1 MGLSINLISKFM
13 KNILCILLVLSC
25 FSVFSQNY
33 SNTYSE
39 SSDFRHRV
47 FGGAQFP
54 LRVHVGYELQYKR
67 LQLGGFVGFTP
78 KRYQDLV
85 FVILQKI
92 KNEYVDELGYLRNAA
107 EPKIQF
113 GGELKMDIGKNWALG
128 LTAQTFNASIRDTPR
143 NITRGIL
150 PEEAPNI
157 ESLLNYSAE
166 VKNAYENKVV
176 EAFMNTI
183 VAGPIIEKTFWLDK
197 SETFFIRA
205 KFAYWFLV
213 TRENDLKS
221 QDFTPTEQLGI
232 DSYKPRFLNKL
243 ERVSSKLQ
251 APSFGL
257 ELGIAF

>member
-1 MGLSINLISKFM
+1 M
-13 KNILCILLVLSC
+13 KNILFLIITLSY
-25 FSVFSQNY
+25 FSVFSQNTV
-33 SNTYSE
+33 NVYSE
-39 SSDFRHRV
+39 SSDFQHRIIA
-47 FGGAQFP
+47 GSQAP

-67 LQLGGFVGFTP
+67 LQVGGFVGFTP
-78 KRYQDLV
+78 KRYQDAV
-85 FVILQKI
+85 FYVLQKL
-92 KNEYVDELGYLRNAA
+92 KNEYVDELEYLKVAA
-107 EPKIQF
+107 QPKIQF
-113 GGELKMDIGKNWALG
+113 GGEIKLDVGKNIALG

-150 PEEAPNI
+150 PEEAAGI
-157 ESLLNYSAE
+157 ESVLNFSAE

-183 VAGPIIEKTFWLDK
+183 VAGPVIEKTFWLDK
-197 SETFFIRA
+197 TETFFIRA
-205 KFAYWFLV
+205 KFAYWVLV
-213 TRENDLKS
+213 TRQNDLKS
-221 QDFTPTEQLGI
+221 TDFTSIEQLGI